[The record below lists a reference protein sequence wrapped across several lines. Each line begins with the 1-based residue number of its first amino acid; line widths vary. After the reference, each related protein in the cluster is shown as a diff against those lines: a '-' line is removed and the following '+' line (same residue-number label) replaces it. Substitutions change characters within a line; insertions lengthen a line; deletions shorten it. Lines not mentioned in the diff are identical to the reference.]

1 MSDAFNYDT
10 GSSGADA
17 EEELAKGAA
26 KKPTKRK
33 VKRASRK
40 KDNQS
45 DSIGDAAQNQ
55 LKSFVQR
62 VERLEEE
69 KAELSADIKEVYAE
83 AKAMGYDT
91 KVLRKV
97 VSERKKDRQEREEQ
111 QALFELYWG
120 AVEGYIERSDA
131 AERGEEG

>member
-10 GSSGADA
+10 GAIGEDA
-17 EEELAKGAA
+17 EVELVKGAPKKPA
-26 KKPTKRK
+26 KKKA
-33 VKRASRK
+33 KRASRK
-40 KDNQS
+40 KGNQS
-45 DSIGDAAQNQ
+45 NDIGDTAQNQ

-62 VERLEEE
+62 IERLEDER
-69 KAELSADIKEVYAE
+69 AEIAADVKEVYAE
-83 AKAMGYDT
+83 AKATGYDT
-91 KVLRKV
+91 TVLRKV

-111 QALFELYWG
+111 QALFDLYWN